1 MLIILSK
8 FVPSL
13 ISFTYHYK
21 DYKEMFELSNFEA
34 SQLSFAAGIKSN
46 PWVSFRNISTLFLSN
61 IIGTELVRVL
71 KSIGGQLLE
80 LAISNIGLW
89 NQLNILRQNTRH
101 GTPQGDVHEE
111 CDIRIN
117 LFTLGL
123 FAPKLKRLC
132 LEMCHFTFNQKPNCL
147 SFGDDN
153 HFDKATAQRQ
163 RFSLQFLKDLQI
175 KGVDRS
181 SSNALKEFLC
191 RCYLIEE
198 LILLTKPQL
207 LGNNRRRFDVNE
219 EYELCKI
226 ITDDMLLGILRQNP
240 LSCLKVFI
248 ASTVEPCLSGCKLQ
262 LTKKRYYLFF

>member
-8 FVPSL
+8 FVPYL

-21 DYKEMFELSNFEA
+21 DYKEMVDKPNLEA
-34 SQLSFAAGIKSN
+34 SQLSFAADIKSN
-46 PWVSFRNISTLFLSN
+46 PWDSFRNISTLFLSN

-71 KSIGGQLLE
+71 KSVGQQLLE
-80 LAISNIGLW
+80 LAISNIGVW
-89 NQLNILRQNTRH
+89 NQSNILHHIARH
-101 GTPQGDVHEE
+101 GTFEGDVEE
-111 CDIRIN
+111 EGGIRIN
-117 LFTLGL
+117 LVTLGL

-132 LEMCHFTFNQKPNCL
+132 LEMCHFTYNQNPDCL
-147 SFGDDN
+147 SFGNDN

-163 RFSLQFLKDLQI
+163 KFSLQSLRDLQI

-191 RCYLIEE
+191 RCYLVEE

-207 LGNNRRRFDVNE
+207 LGNNRRRFDVDE

-226 ITDDMLLGILRQNP
+226 ITDNMLLDILRRNP
-240 LSCLKVFI
+240 FSRLKVFI

-262 LTKKRYYLFF
+262 LNQKR